1 MTKRDNFATFFTA
14 EAFLFCSVK
23 TATERF
29 NLSDLLF
36 SLHCYMPLALLCTQQ
51 LLPIKIGTIIPRA
64 SMLLAEKEK
73 NIRLQLVIFLF
84 GLVILSFIRLTTF
97 LSAFRWKRMFEKCQQ
112 SVLCTVR
119 YLMYPSVVMSSE
131 KTILWGCIDKN
142 ILLDLK
148 SFWLNLGTIF
158 TYDVETWVIDIL
170 WLLSKV
176 QSYSNPEF
184 LSSIIFLLKF
194 TNWSISMPIIIDYN
208 RVAYETNFNKKCH
221 WFFVQIYS

>member
-73 NIRLQLVIFLF
+73 KYSFTACYFSIWFGHFIIYTVDNI
-84 GLVILSFIRLTTF
+84 S
-97 LSAFRWKRMFEKCQQ
+97 KCIQ
-112 SVLCTVR
+112 
-119 YLMYPSVVMSSE
+119 M
-131 KTILWGCIDKN
+131 
-142 ILLDLK
+142 
-148 SFWLNLGTIF
+148 
-158 TYDVETWVIDIL
+158 
-170 WLLSKV
+170 
-176 QSYSNPEF
+176 
-184 LSSIIFLLKF
+184 
-194 TNWSISMPIIIDYN
+194 
-208 RVAYETNFNKKCH
+208 ETNVRKMPAKCPVYGTL
-221 WFFVQIYS
+221 FDVSKCCNELRKNNSLGMYRQKCTT